1 MDWEKLS
8 VEEVLTKLKTSNN
21 GITDVEAKKRLKT
34 YGLNELKEKEKES
47 FIKKFLMQFMD
58 ILIALLIVAAIA
70 SYCIGDVLDAIVI
83 LVVVI
88 INAIVGFLQENK
100 AEKAMDALKSLI
112 SHEAIVK
119 RAGEIKKI
127 PSSELTRGDIVLIE
141 EGNSVP
147 ADLRLIETYELRIDE
162 SSITGESK
170 PIRKTH
176 DIDNINDDRDTI
188 AYMDSSV
195 VLGRGIGVVT
205 EIGMQ
210 TVVGK
215 IAEMLQI
222 EETETPLQEKIDN
235 LGKILALISVII
247 CIIIFILQLLKGTAL
262 LETFMT
268 AVSLAVAA
276 IPEGLPAILTLTL
289 ALGMQRMAKNSA
301 IIRKLLAVETLGSCN
316 VICTDKTGTLTLNE
330 MTVRDARL
338 TDNEFALKI
347 CALCNNSIV
356 SEEKIIGD
364 PTDGALLKYAID
376 NGFKKSNLESE
387 YPRMMEIPLNSVRK
401 RMSTIHQKKGER
413 FIFCKGA
420 PELILEKCSF
430 IQENGNIRPLNENDK
445 KEISHHLQEMTNN
458 ALRVLALTYRN
469 LNNDEILVENALEDN
484 LIYVGL
490 IGMIDPPRKEIKE
503 AITQCHNAGVKV
515 VMITGDHKDTATV
528 IAKEIGILEE
538 GGKVLTGQELRN
550 LSDDKFKEI
559 IDDVYVYA
567 RVFPE
572 QKVKIVELLQSKDN
586 IVSMTGD
593 GVNDAPALKKASIG
607 VAMGIT
613 GTDVAKEASD
623 MILQDDNFATIV
635 EAIKEGRTIFDNI
648 RRFIKFQVST
658 NVGAIVTIVIAS
670 IVNLPIPFNPI
681 QLLWINIIMDGPP
694 AQSLGVE
701 PPGLDVMSR
710 NPEKKR
716 ILPRADLI
724 KIISSG
730 LVMAIGTLGVYI
742 FELSNGVTVIKASTM
757 ALTVFI
763 MFQLFNV
770 FNCKSETSGFSNK
783 LLIGS
788 VVVSLLLQLLV
799 IYLPFFQEIF
809 RTTSIGFIDWMLI
822 IVISGMILITDK
834 LFSKII

>member
-1 MDWEKLS
+1 
-8 VEEVLTKLKTSNN
+8 
-21 GITDVEAKKRLKT
+21 
-34 YGLNELKEKEKES
+34 
-47 FIKKFLMQFMD
+47 MQFMD
-58 ILIALLIVAAIA
+58 VLIALLIVAAIA

-100 AEKAMDALKSLI
+100 AEKAMETLKSLV
-112 SHEAIVK
+112 SHEAVVK
-119 RAGEIKKI
+119 RDGEIKKI
-127 PSSELTRGDIVLIE
+127 LASELTKGDIVLLE
-141 EGNSVP
+141 EGDSVP
-147 ADLRLIETYELRIDE
+147 ADLRLIETHELKIDE
-162 SSITGESK
+162 STITGESK
-170 PIRKTH
+170 PITKTH
-176 DIDNINDDRDTI
+176 SLDKINDDRDTVV
-188 AYMDSSV
+188 YMDSSV
-195 VLGRGIGVVT
+195 VAGRGIGVVT

-222 EETETPLQEKIDN
+222 EETETPLQEKIDS

-247 CIIIFILQLLKGTAL
+247 CIGVFILQIFKGTSL

-289 ALGMQRMAKNSA
+289 ALGMQRMAKSNA

-316 VICTDKTGTLTLNE
+316 VICTDKTGTLTLNK

-338 TDNEFALKI
+338 TDKESALKI
-347 CALCNNSIV
+347 CALCNNSTF
-356 SEEKIIGD
+356 SKGDIIGD
-364 PTDGALLKYAID
+364 PTDAAVLRYTND
-376 NGFKKSNLESE
+376 NNFKKTDLEAE
-387 YPRMMEIPLNSVRK
+387 YPRIMEIPLNSERK
-401 RMSTIHQKKGER
+401 RMSTIHQKDDER
-413 FIFCKGA
+413 FILCKGA
-420 PELILEKCSF
+420 PELIIEKCAF
-430 IQENGNIRPLNENDK
+430 IKENNEIRSLTDDDK
-445 KEISHHLQEMTNN
+445 KEITQNLQEMTNN
-458 ALRVLALTYRN
+458 ALRVLALAYRK
-469 LNNDEILVENALEDN
+469 LNSKEVLIEDTLEDN
-484 LIYVGL
+484 LVYVGL
-490 IGMIDPPRKEIKE
+490 IGMIDPPRNEIKD
-503 AITQCHNAGVKV
+503 AIKHCHNAGVNV

-528 IAKEIGILEE
+528 IAKEIGILKED
-538 GGKVLTGQELRN
+538 GLVLTGHELKD
-550 LSDDKFKEI
+550 LSDEEFYKI
-559 IDDVYVYA
+559 IDDVHVYA

-572 QKVKIVELLQSKDN
+572 QKVRIVEALQSKDN
-586 IVSMTGD
+586 VVAMTGD

-607 VAMGIT
+607 VSMGIS

-635 EAIKEGRTIFDNI
+635 KAIKEGRTIFDNI

-670 IVNLPIPFNPI
+670 IINLPIPFNPI

-701 PPGLDVMSR
+701 PSGLDVMSR
-710 NPEKKR
+710 DPEKKG
-716 ILPRADLI
+716 ILPRKDLI

-730 LVMAIGTLGVYI
+730 LVMAIGTLGLYMY
-742 FELSNGVTVIKASTM
+742 ELSNGSSVIKASTM

-763 MFQLFNV
+763 LFQLFNV
-770 FNCKSETSGFSNK
+770 FNCKSETSGFSNR

-788 VVVSLLLQLLV
+788 VIVSLLLQILV

-809 RTTSIGFIDWMLI
+809 KTTSIGLLDWILI
-822 IVISGMILITDK
+822 LIISGMILITDK
-834 LFSKII
+834 LFSKIIN